1 MRGSRHRI
9 GSLRSSLRGDWVTGE
24 PVAGDRQV
32 RVAAAFLAIFAA
44 CGGAPGE
51 RSAPVWTDVVAAPLA
66 REVAIDV
73 SPSELADPAALE
85 RMRHRVRLK
94 RIGRAWLRGD
104 ALPINDGGA
113 DDGEEIDQILPAI
126 GETANRVR
134 VVVEEDDAR
143 VAVWIDRRDAWE
155 TVVAPVRLGLAD
167 DAQPA
172 GAWLTTG
179 TGSGSAGPAGVWLEA
194 GAPIRASRGPAGARR
209 GRTVELRDEAVEVRG
224 VAPGAFL
231 GHVWIVPHDDRTRT
245 AMAIGCGVETRQ
257 PSGERAALRA
267 LGEGTAIRA
276 AAGED
281 APVLATLQ
289 ERLDAAVLSAS
300 GSWTLVEV
308 RRPYARIRG
317 YVPSLSLDPA
327 DDSGLDVGTCGTH
340 GFGMSHADRIEVPAG
355 TCLFDH
361 SNGEVIGAAIKT
373 KVRLGA
379 SARAGAEWSMVYVD
393 TRWSLASLY
402 VHDTGRDPAQPA
414 FESCAPGRHRR

>member
-1 MRGSRHRI
+1 
-9 GSLRSSLRGDWVTGE
+9 
-24 PVAGDRQV
+24 VAGDRQI

-44 CGGAPGE
+44 CAGAPGE
-51 RSAPVWTDVVAAPLA
+51 RPAPAWTDVVAAPLA

-104 ALPINDGGA
+104 ALPINDGAA
-113 DDGEEIDQILPAI
+113 DDGEPIDEILPAV
-126 GETANRVR
+126 GETANRIR

-155 TVVAPVRLGLAD
+155 TIVAPVRLGLAD
-167 DAQPA
+167 EAPPA

-179 TGSGSAGPAGVWLEA
+179 TGGATAAGSGGAAAGSGGAAAGSGGAAAAGVWLEA
-194 GAPIRASRGPAGARR
+194 GAPIRAPRGPAGARQ
-209 GRTVELRDEAVEVRG
+209 GRTVELRDEGVAVRG
-224 VAPGAFL
+224 VAPGAFV
-231 GHVWIVPHDDRTRT
+231 GHVWIVPHDDRTKT
-245 AMAIGCGVETRQ
+245 AMASGCSVEPWQ
-257 PSGERAALRA
+257 PRAAHSALRS

-276 AAGED
+276 AAGEA
-281 APVLATLQ
+281 APVLATSQ
-289 ERLDAAVLSAS
+289 ERLDAVVLS
-300 GSWTLVEV
+300 GGGGWTLVEV

-317 YVPSLSLDPA
+317 YVPSLALDPA
-327 DDSGLDVGTCGTH
+327 DDGGLDVGACGTH

-379 SARAGAEWSMVYVD
+379 SARAGADWSMVYVD